1 MKKEYNEFILSEFCL
16 FSCKI
21 LFLLNIVNILEKAI
35 KKGQQKIIIKKR
47 EKKTHSRQN
56 NIHVDEWEKW
66 GIDAPPHPLIM
77 RVCVLNI
84 VLNILIHGKFRS
96 EIDACF

>member
-21 LFLLNIVNILEKAI
+21 LILLNIVNILEKAF

-47 EKKTHSRQN
+47 EKKPTQN
-56 NIHVDEWEKW
+56 KIT
-66 GIDAPPHPLIM
+66 
-77 RVCVLNI
+77 
-84 VLNILIHGKFRS
+84 FT
-96 EIDACF
+96 

>member
-1 MKKEYNEFILSEFCL
+1 MKKEYNEFILSEFCQ

-21 LFLLNIVNILEKAI
+21 LILLNIVNILEKAI

-66 GIDAPPHPLIM
+66 GIDAPPPPPNYACM
-77 RVCVLNI
+77 CVKYCTKYSDTWKI
-84 VLNILIHGKFRS
+84 
-96 EIDACF
+96 